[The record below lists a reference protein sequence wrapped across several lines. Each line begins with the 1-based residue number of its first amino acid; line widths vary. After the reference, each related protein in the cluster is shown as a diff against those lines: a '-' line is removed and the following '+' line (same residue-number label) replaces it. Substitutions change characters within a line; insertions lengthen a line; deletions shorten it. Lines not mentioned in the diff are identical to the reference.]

1 MKKQKQKIYLDLA
14 STDLKNNRSR
24 RYDGAGFSISLHD
37 MAPEDVSLILRL
49 YNSLKGIYDLW
60 LYMGQTPNYEL
71 LRISLKQF
79 STTEF
84 VMAARSI
91 GVATYAL
98 DNPPPELRK
107 ACHDL
112 RGGALSSLTG
122 YAKLIPRLPEDDNL
136 VRKAVFL
143 ARDHAKM
150 MRNIIPDLDK
160 PIRAADESVKLHSI
174 HEFIDKWDQ
183 ITVEIG
189 SKQVKVLA
197 ESDLQCYIT
206 NRCLESSA
214 IDRILYNYLNNAIR
228 FSAKEY
234 VHLVVI
240 PIHNS
245 LTRWVVE
252 NELTDRQKAWLQ
264 ETLNNELSQL
274 FQGGYTRGG
283 QGIGLSSCSD
293 LVAASF
299 GISPSEAIESEYL
312 GAKVNNHT
320 YYAWFHWP
328 IYVPTSENEHICNC
342 TSSK

>member
-1 MKKQKQKIYLDLA
+1 MNNREIYRALA
-14 STDLKNNRSR
+14 STDLKNNRSS
-24 RYDGAGFSISLHD
+24 RYDGGGFSVSLND
-37 MAPEDVSLILRL
+37 MVPEDVSLVLRL
-49 YNSLKGIYDLW
+49 YQSLKGIYDLW
-60 LYMGQTPNYEL
+60 LYMGETPNYQL
-71 LRISLKQF
+71 LRTNLKQF
-79 STTEF
+79 CTTEF
-84 VMAARSI
+84 IMAARAI
-91 GVATYAL
+91 GVATYNL

-107 ACHDL
+107 ACHDI
-112 RGGALSSLTG
+112 RGGALSSLAG

-150 MRNIIPDLDK
+150 MRNILPDLDTA
-160 PIRAADESVKLHSI
+160 IRAADESVKLHSI
-174 HEFIDKWDQ
+174 HEFIDKWHE

-189 SKQVKVLA
+189 SKRVRVLA
-197 ESDLQCYIT
+197 ESDFECYIT

-214 IDRILYNYLNNAIR
+214 VDRILYNYINNAIR

-234 VHLVVI
+234 VRLTVI
-240 PIHNS
+240 PIDNS

-264 ETLNNELSQL
+264 ETLGNDLSRL
-274 FQGGYTRGG
+274 FQGGYTQGG

-299 GISPSEAIESEYL
+299 GVSPREAIEGEYL
-312 GAKVNNHT
+312 GAKVFDNT

-328 IYVPTSENEHICNC
+328 IYMSEDENEPICDC
-342 TSSK
+342 RE